1 TPLTKE
7 TLEQLPALQL
17 VCVTAT
23 GYNIVDI
30 AAAREKN
37 IPVCNVP
44 AYGTN
49 SVAQHTFAL
58 ILHIANHVAL
68 HAASVKQGDWVKA
81 ADWSYTKAP
90 LVELAGKTI
99 GIVGMGNIGQQVGR
113 MAVAFGMGV
122 IYYSR
127 HKKDIPFATNV

>member
-1 TPLTKE
+1 MTIVITDGYTCNPGDLSWEGIEQFGQTTIYDRTAANEIVERCRNAEIIITNKTPLTKE

-17 VCVTAT
+17 ICVTAT

-49 SVAQHTFAL
+49 SVAQHTL
-58 ILHIANHVAL
+58 
-68 HAASVKQGDWVKA
+68 
-81 ADWSYTKAP
+81 
-90 LVELAGKTI
+90 
-99 GIVGMGNIGQQVGR
+99 
-113 MAVAFGMGV
+113 
-122 IYYSR
+122 
-127 HKKDIPFATNV
+127 